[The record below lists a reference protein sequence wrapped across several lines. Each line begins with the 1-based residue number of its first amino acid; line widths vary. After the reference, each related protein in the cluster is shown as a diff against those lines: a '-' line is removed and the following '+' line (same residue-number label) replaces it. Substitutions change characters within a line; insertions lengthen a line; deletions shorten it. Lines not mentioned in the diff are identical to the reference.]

1 MGRIFRVMLVG
12 AVITAAGFAEA
23 APDPRYCQM
32 MSTLAKKIAEDR
44 DKGVS
49 YKAELGLLKG
59 ATEDEEATA
68 SMVAIYKAA
77 RGMAKIVYIDNPKLT
92 PEGAFKLHYV
102 ICMSAK

>member
-1 MGRIFRVMLVG
+1 MTTLVQ
-12 AVITAAGFAEA
+12 VCAAGLLIAMASLAEA

-32 MSTLAKKIAEDR
+32 MSSLAKKIAEDR

-59 ATEDEEATA
+59 ATEDEDATA
-68 SMVAIYKAA
+68 SMAAIYKAA
-77 RGMAKIVYIDNPKLT
+77 KGMAKIIYIDNPKLT
-92 PEGAFKLHYV
+92 PEGAYKLHYV

>member
-1 MGRIFRVMLVG
+1 MKALLQ
-12 AVITAAGFAEA
+12 ASTAAALIAVLNIGHA

-59 ATEDEEATA
+59 ATEDGTA
-68 SMVAIYKAA
+68 SMTAIYKAA
-77 RGMAKIVYIDNPKLT
+77 RGMAKVIYIDNPNLT
-92 PEGAFKLHYV
+92 PEGAYKLHYV

>member
-1 MGRIFRVMLVG
+1 MKKIATMVVALMALTGTRF
-12 AVITAAGFAEA
+12 AAA

-59 ATEDEEATA
+59 ATEDGTV
-68 SMVAIYKAA
+68 SMNAIYKAA
-77 RGMAKIVYIDNPKLT
+77 RGMAKLIYIDNPNLT
-92 PEGAFKLHYV
+92 PEGAYKLHYV

>member
-1 MGRIFRVMLVG
+1 MLAGG
-12 AVITAAGFAEA
+12 AIMAANVVAA

-32 MSTLAKKIAEDR
+32 ISTLAKKIAEDR

-68 SMVAIYKAA
+68 SMAAIYKAA
-77 RGMAKIVYIDNPKLT
+77 KGMAKIIYVDNPKLT
-92 PEGAFKLHYV
+92 PEGAYKLHYV